1 MKRTTIYKLYS
12 LIMLSLYFLI
22 LFAYNWLKP
31 NKQYKYTPN
40 IGLIIASLTGIIMTN
55 EETWNF
61 KGVIPI

>member
-1 MKRTTIYKLYS
+1 
-12 LIMLSLYFLI
+12 MLSLYFLI